1 MQTSGRRAALVAIA
15 PFAVTVAIA
24 GCGSDKP
31 GYCSDR
37 SELESSVRALDDG
50 EVLRQGGVQDLRTKL
65 QAVEADARA
74 LVSSAKG
81 DFPSETS
88 ALETSVDGLKTA
100 VQQLPSSPSPQEVA
114 LVAADAKA
122 VVTSFQ
128 DFKGASNSKCS

>member
-1 MQTSGRRAALVAIA
+1 MQTSRRRGALVAIA

-24 GCGSDKP
+24 GCGSDEP

-37 SELESSVRALDDG
+37 SQLEQSVRALDDG
-50 EVLRQGGVQDLRTKL
+50 EILRQGGVQDLRTKL

-74 LVSSAKG
+74 LVDSAKD
-81 DFPSETS
+81 DFPSETG
-88 ALETSVDGLKTA
+88 ALESSVDGLKTA
-100 VQQLPSSPSPQEVA
+100 VQQLPSSPSPQQVA

-128 DFKGASNSKCS
+128 DFKDASNSNCS